1 MYISLY
7 VSIND
12 QRAIRLKPAFV
23 ACQLGDFDSLAEMIL
38 NQEIFGSLTIPTS
51 EERILCLNATES
63 AIREQTFLHLAA
75 FYGHLD
81 IAQLFCSFP
90 EINLEASDWH
100 GMTPLLLAAQKN
112 NIPVAQELLRRGA
125 DPEKTDKFG
134 RSMLLFSKYPTVCSS
149 ILFLL
154 LLCVVVCC
162 LLFVV
167 CCLLLLFL

>member
-1 MYISLY
+1 MCISLY

-90 EINLEASDWH
+90 EINLE
-100 GMTPLLLAAQKN
+100 G
-112 NIPVAQELLRRGA
+112 ELFLNYCF
-125 DPEKTDKFG
+125 DYHKIYI
-134 RSMLLFSKYPTVCSS
+134 SSS
-149 ILFLL
+149 ILHIIFLHG
-154 LLCVVVCC
+154 
-162 LLFVV
+162 LF
-167 CCLLLLFL
+167 FSFYKHSI